1 MCLSNHTYQSLIW
14 EALFDFITHI
24 KQVWWQV
31 YRKIAENKINK
42 KNMIALY
49 INWDFDP
56 EIINIYG
63 FSLRYYGL
71 LFVCGL
77 LLCMYILKG
86 IFRRENLKESAH
98 EALFIYGIVGIFVGA
113 RLGHC
118 LFYDFEYFSNNI
130 LEMFLP
136 IKINQ
141 IGEIKFIG
149 YRGLASHGG
158 TIGLIISLYL
168 YSKKYEIK
176 YLKILDLIAIVA
188 PLGATFI
195 RLANL
200 MNSEMIGNPTT
211 MPWAFIFR
219 KVDNIPR
226 HPSQLYEAIA
236 YLIIFIIVFTVY
248 KTKNIK
254 LGNGFL
260 FGLAITLIF
269 TMRILIEFV
278 KINQVEFENGMK
290 LNMGQLLSIP
300 FIIIGIYFMGSNLMR
315 KETK

>member
-1 MCLSNHTYQSLIW
+1 
-14 EALFDFITHI
+14 
-24 KQVWWQV
+24 
-31 YRKIAENKINK
+31 
-42 KNMIALY
+42 MIALY
-49 INWDFDP
+49 INWDFDS
-56 EIINIYG
+56 EIINIFG
-63 FSLRYYGL
+63 FPLKYYGL
-71 LFVCGL
+71 LFGCGL
-77 LLCMYILKG
+77 LLSTYILKG
-86 IFRRENLKESAH
+86 IYKNENLKDNAH
-98 EALFIYGIVGIFVGA
+98 EALFVYGIIGIFVGA

-118 LFYDFEYFSNNI
+118 LFYDFEYYSKNI

-149 YRGLASHGG
+149 YSGLASHGG
-158 TIGLIISLYL
+158 TIGLIISLFL

-219 KVDNIPR
+219 KVDNLPR
-226 HPSQLYEAIA
+226 HPAQLYEAIV
-236 YLIIFIIVFTVY
+236 YFIIFIIIFTVY

-254 LGNGFL
+254 LGNGFM

-269 TMRILIEFV
+269 TMRILIEYV
-278 KINQVEFENGMK
+278 KVNQVEFEEGMK
-290 LNMGQLLSIP
+290 LNMGQILSIP
-300 FIIIGIYFMGSNLMR
+300 FILIGIYFMGKNLTK
-315 KETK
+315 KEIKYKTSH

>member
-1 MCLSNHTYQSLIW
+1 
-14 EALFDFITHI
+14 
-24 KQVWWQV
+24 
-31 YRKIAENKINK
+31 
-42 KNMIALY
+42 
-49 INWDFDP
+49 
-56 EIINIYG
+56 
-63 FSLRYYGL
+63 
-71 LFVCGL
+71 
-77 LLCMYILKG
+77 
-86 IFRRENLKESAH
+86 
-98 EALFIYGIVGIFVGA
+98 
-113 RLGHC
+113 
-118 LFYDFEYFSNNI
+118 
-130 LEMFLP
+130 MFLP

-158 TIGLIISLYL
+158 TIGLIISLFL

-219 KVDNIPR
+219 KVDNLPR
-226 HPSQLYEAIA
+226 HPAQLYEAIV
-236 YLIIFIIVFTVY
+236 YFIIFIIIFTVY

-254 LGNGFL
+254 LGNGFM

-269 TMRILIEFV
+269 TMRILIEYV
-278 KINQVEFENGMK
+278 KVNQVEFEEGMK
-290 LNMGQLLSIP
+290 LNMGQILSIP
-300 FIIIGIYFMGSNLMR
+300 FIIIGIYFMGKNLIK
-315 KETK
+315 KETKQKTSH

>member
-1 MCLSNHTYQSLIW
+1 
-14 EALFDFITHI
+14 
-24 KQVWWQV
+24 
-31 YRKIAENKINK
+31 
-42 KNMIALY
+42 MIGLY
-49 INWDFDP
+49 INWNFDS
-56 EIINIYG
+56 EIINFFG
-63 FSLRYYGL
+63 FPLKYYGL
-71 LFVCGL
+71 LFGGGL
-77 LLCMYILKG
+77 LLCTYILKG
-86 IFRRENLKESAH
+86 VFKTENLKDTAH
-98 EALFIYGIVGIFVGA
+98 EALFIYGIIGIFVGA

-118 LFYDFEYFSNNI
+118 LFYDFEYYSKNI

-149 YRGLASHGG
+149 YSGLASHGG

-168 YSKKYEIK
+168 YSKKYEIR

-226 HPSQLYEAIA
+226 HPAQLYEAIA

-278 KINQVEFENGMK
+278 KINQVEFEEGMK
-290 LNMGQLLSIP
+290 LNMGQILSIP
-300 FIIIGIYFMGSNLMR
+300 FILIGIYFMSKNLIK
-315 KETK
+315 KETEYKTSP